1 MKKIKLEP
9 FLELYTKMNS
19 RWIKDLNLKKIK
31 NKAIEVLVGYMDEY
45 YSVFGVE
52 EVFLFIDENQTL

>member
-1 MKKIKLEP
+1 
-9 FLELYTKMNS
+9 MNS

-31 NKAIEVLVGYMDEY
+31 NRAIEVLVGYIDEY

-52 EVFLFIDENQTL
+52 EVFLFIDENQTLYSKQLVYLSK